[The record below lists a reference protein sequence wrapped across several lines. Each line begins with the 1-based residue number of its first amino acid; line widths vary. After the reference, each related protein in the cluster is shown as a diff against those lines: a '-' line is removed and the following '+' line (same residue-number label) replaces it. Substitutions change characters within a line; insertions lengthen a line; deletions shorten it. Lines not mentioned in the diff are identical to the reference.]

1 MSSENLES
9 RHFINGIEIRPKDAD
24 KIGVKMDWT
33 TDNAIEAELTVDS
46 IVLENKAKKLVIDH
60 IDTYGIFEGIPYTFQ
75 INNFSL
81 EYFIELVDDPRI
93 SGKGDSSIEVNIK
106 RRGSVNKFWQD
117 ANGLSWESL
126 NRTHPI
132 STVEIP
138 YLIVS
143 DNQLEMLIMLAIS
156 AFSLTKTLIEGIE
169 QLQISI
175 TDFIKIVSIGA
186 VVNTGQIIASAL
198 LLIAQLIYV
207 VALIIALIDVTKQI
221 VLLIFPPIRNFLGT
235 SILHLC
241 QRACEKLGYEFQS
254 SILEGMPEL
263 TILPTPL
270 VTGELSI
277 IEKLFTLDTGY
288 HTKGYPTSKDA
299 GVSTFGR
306 LLKQLQAM
314 FNAKVRVLNGRA
326 ILERRDYWILNS
338 GVSITRTLNLQN
350 VRENQWRYNSGEWWK
365 RYYIHYLWD
374 VSDFHTMDRL
384 EALDCEYS
392 TEPVSVTNPDLVSI
406 KGLVDIPI
414 NFAFATRKNG
424 LTWVEQETL
433 PYAKLAD
440 DVVNFFGGSSSLVSK
455 VIGRVGVTIIGQQ
468 YFAKTK
474 IMFQTGGRQPDN
486 YRDIIGANTLYQ
498 KYHKINQ
505 VKENF
510 KREYTER
517 IKFSTQQF
525 EMLLENNYVTDQN
538 GNSLEILTFDWV
550 NEGKEAEIT
559 YTEFSNEGFNTKT
572 ILING

>member
-1 MSSENLES
+1 
-9 RHFINGIEIRPKDAD
+9 
-24 KIGVKMDWT
+24 
-33 TDNAIEAELTVDS
+33 
-46 IVLENKAKKLVIDH
+46 
-60 IDTYGIFEGIPYTFQ
+60 
-75 INNFSL
+75 
-81 EYFIELVDDPRI
+81 
-93 SGKGDSSIEVNIK
+93 
-106 RRGSVNKFWQD
+106 
-117 ANGLSWESL
+117 
-126 NRTHPI
+126 
-132 STVEIP
+132 
-138 YLIVS
+138 
-143 DNQLEMLIMLAIS
+143 MLAIS

-270 VTGELSI
+270 VTG
-277 IEKLFTLDTGY
+277 
-288 HTKGYPTSKDA
+288 
-299 GVSTFGR
+299 
-306 LLKQLQAM
+306 
-314 FNAKVRVLNGRA
+314 
-326 ILERRDYWILNS
+326 DYWILNS